1 MEPWTLMAMAT
12 SPKSS
17 GGADGGAAAGP
28 MSGFMS
34 LLPLVLIFVL
44 FYVLFIMPQRKQQ
57 KRQQELL
64 KALRKGD
71 EVLTTGGV
79 FGTIHGFNE
88 RENTVYLKLGENM
101 KIEIQRS
108 AISGLR
114 KSPAA
119 EQNPSLPVKK

>member
-1 MEPWTLMAMAT
+1 
-12 SPKSS
+12 
-17 GGADGGAAAGP
+17 
-28 MSGFMS
+28 MS

-44 FYVLFIMPQRKQQ
+44 FYVLFIMPQRRQQ
-57 KRQQELL
+57 KRHQEVLG
-64 KALRKGD
+64 ALRKGD

-79 FGTIHGFNE
+79 FGTISGVNE

-114 KSPAA
+114 KAPAA
-119 EQNPSLPVKK
+119 QEKPGAPVNK

>member
-1 MEPWTLMAMAT
+1 MENLTLMAMAT
-12 SPKSS
+12 TPG
-17 GGADGGAAAGP
+17 GGAKGEGGRPA
-28 MSGFMS
+28 SGFMS

-57 KRQQELL
+57 KRHQELL
-64 KALRKGD
+64 GTLRKGD

-88 RENTVYLKLGENM
+88 KENTVYLKLGENM

-114 KSPAA
+114 KTPAA
-119 EQNPSLPVKK
+119 QEKPGMPVKK

>member
-1 MEPWTLMAMAT
+1 MENLTLMAMAT
-12 SPKSS
+12 TPG
-17 GGADGGAAAGP
+17 GGAKGEGGSPA
-28 MSGFMS
+28 SGFMS

-57 KRQQELL
+57 KRHQELL
-64 KALRKGD
+64 GTLRKGD

-88 RENTVYLKLGENM
+88 KENTVYLKLGENM

-114 KSPAA
+114 KTPAA
-119 EQNPSLPVKK
+119 QEKPGMPVKK